1 MQFRSVL
8 IHCFRRLGTAIAI
21 GAAEIK
27 RGDAMCARNTFE
39 GGAAAHRLNC
49 VIAHIL
55 IVVLL
60 QGMTFGQ

>member
-1 MQFRSVL
+1 ML
-8 IHCFRRLGTAIAI
+8 IHCFRRLGTAVAI

-27 RGDAMCARNTFE
+27 RGDAMCARNAFE

-60 QGMTFGQ
+60 